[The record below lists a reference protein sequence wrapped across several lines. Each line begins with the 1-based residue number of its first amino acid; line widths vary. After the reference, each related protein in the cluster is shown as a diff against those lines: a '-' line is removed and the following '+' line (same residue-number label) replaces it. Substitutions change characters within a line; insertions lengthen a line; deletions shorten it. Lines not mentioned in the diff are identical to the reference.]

1 MISPLTLPDPT
12 AVSQAMQRLTGI
24 AHRTPVLTSRTLDG
38 RTGCHI
44 FLKCENFQR
53 IGAFKFRG
61 AYHALSQLSAAQ
73 KAAGVITHS
82 SGNHAQGVALAAQLL
97 GIRAV
102 VVMPADAPP
111 NKRAATAAYGAEI
124 VPCDALERDA
134 VTADLIQQHGYTLIH
149 PYDNPHIIAGQGTAA
164 WELFAEVGALDYL
177 FVPVGGGGLISGSA
191 LAAAAHSPNCKVVGV
206 EPELAAD
213 ANRSWREGRIVTLE
227 QVPQTIA
234 DGLRTRYVGQHNL
247 PIMQKY
253 VADMTTV
260 SEDAILETL
269 EFVWERL
276 KIVIEPSAAVALAP
290 LLTGSYP
297 LMGQRI
303 GVILSGGNV
312 NVAACGFLRRTTAR
326 PEAAMPAPAPT
337 ARHTARPRV
346 LVCDHIDPAALEILR
361 PVAELDLR
369 PEISKEELMAAVGNY
384 QALMVGRNRRITGQ
398 MLEYGFNLRAV
409 ACASSHLDHIDVS
422 TARALGIAV
431 FNAPGGNAVAI
442 AEHTMAHLLMLASRF
457 ADGRIAGKTLGLIG
471 FGNVGQQ
478 VARRAQGFD
487 VHLMVNQP
495 RLTPELAMSAGVE
508 AADLHELLRRADFVS
523 LHVPFK
529 KETETLIGAAEL
541 ALMRPTACLIHTGH
555 TDLVDDAALLEAL
568 ENGRL
573 AGAVLP
579 ALPPGLS
586 EADVPPETARLRRHP
601 RVIVSPHVTTILE
614 NRQRDAAVYVAQ
626 KLADLLQTRQTNEA
640 LSLELVPIEQ
650 VVPHEQIDEKR
661 VARLMDRLEEDGR
674 LVNPPVTIFWQ
685 GRYVVLDGATRSTA
699 FRRLGY
705 PHLIV
710 QVVRPEQQDFELHT
724 WYHAISSPRP
734 FAELQEVLSQIEGL
748 RLSPL
753 PMSAIQTAFQQPNA
767 LCYFLARDGSATL
780 AQAAHGADRLVVMNA
795 LVAAYTTWGEV
806 ERTLL
811 TDLTRLLA
819 QFPQMTAV
827 AVFPQFQPADV
838 FNSASAG
845 NLLPAGLTRFVI
857 PGRILRLNAELER
870 LKQDEPLAAKR
881 TWFNKFLE
889 EKLARSRLRYYQE
902 PVILLDE

>member
-326 PEAAMPAPAPT
+326 SEAAMPAPAPT

-870 LKQDEPLAAKR
+870 LKRDEPLAAKR
-881 TWFNKFLE
+881 AWFNKFLE